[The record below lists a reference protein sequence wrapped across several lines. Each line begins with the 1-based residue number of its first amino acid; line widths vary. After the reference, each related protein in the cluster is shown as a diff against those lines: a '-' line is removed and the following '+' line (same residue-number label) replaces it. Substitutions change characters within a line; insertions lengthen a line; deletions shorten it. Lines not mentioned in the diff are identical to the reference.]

1 MSVLFNGA
9 VSGSSS
15 VDTGDIGHSLRFRSG
30 SYLTRTPGSS
40 GSRRKLTVSMW
51 VKRCALGVFQ
61 RTFGADDIGSTTFCV
76 GFNTNNKLEIR
87 DFSGGYLIQG
97 ISTQVFRDT
106 TSFIHLVV
114 AFDTDQATFAN
125 GVKAYVNGTQITA
138 WDTSTYSGVHDLQIN
153 DTRKQSF
160 GVYLVSGSPSAP
172 FDYGLDYLARACIV
186 TGSQEAPTSFA
197 YLNTEINEWVSKSQS
212 AVKAVVDAGGTNSF
226 MLDFDDATSLTTLG
240 YDKSSKGN
248 NWTLNNFSLTAGT
261 TYDHMLDVPGNSFCT
276 ASPID
281 LGANPGSS
289 SLTEAN
295 LKSAC
300 SVVSGGSSTCG
311 TMALPAGKWVWEYV
325 PTTIGNGLVLGITSR
340 TSGAPSSTAVGY
352 TFDGTKNIAGTGTA
366 YGSSYA
372 ANDVIRVQVDTVANT
387 IEFFK
392 NDVSQGVITNATY
405 VVPGCKPLHWNN
417 TSSGG
422 STVQHMYGQAPL
434 HASAAWRSDAG
445 GYFRHTPTTG
455 FKALCQR
462 NLPDP
467 AILNPELHFDV
478 KLDTGVNI
486 KTTMDALFSGNVFEW
501 IKDRANSNNHQ
512 LADVNRGLTAI
523 LQSNITAAETTYSAP
538 SGSSVG
544 WGWKMG
550 GAAVTNNNGS
560 ISSQVS
566 ANVLAGQSVVTY
578 AGNFTAGA
586 TVGHG
591 LNSASELVI
600 IKNRDAAYDW
610 PVFHTKAGAA
620 NALLLNLTNAAGAS
634 SYFNG
639 VAPGATTFALG
650 AQNQS
655 NQNTAKHVALC
666 FHSVPGY
673 SKVGSYTGNGNA
685 DGPYVE
691 CGFKPKYVLIKA
703 VIAGDSNS
711 DWIIYDTI
719 RSPYNVADDR
729 LWANRDYAEAASA
742 VYELDILSSGFKP
755 RNGMANYGFNTSG
768 VTYVFYAI
776 ADVAGKFA
784 LGR

>member
-226 MLDFDDATSLTTLG
+226 MLDFDNGSSLTTLG

-261 TYDHMLDVPGNSFCT
+261 TYDHMLDVPGNSFAT
-276 ASPID
+276 
-281 LGANPGSS
+281 ANPLDKGNVTIADGNLKVTHTTYQDWWRGSVGVSSGKWAWEVTATSS
-289 SLTEAN
+289 SSGSPYEIGVAKSTGVLTTDPLAQ
-295 LKSAC
+295 SA
-300 SVVSGGSSTCG
+300 VY
-311 TMALPAGKWVWEYV
+311 AY
-325 PTTIGNGLVLGITSR
+325 
-340 TSGAPSSTAVGY
+340 
-352 TFDGTKNIAGTGTA
+352 
-366 YGSSYA
+366 YGSSGNKYNGSSA
-372 ANDVIRVQVDTVANT
+372 AYGATYTAGDVIRVELDLDAGTLV
-387 IEFFK
+387 FFK
-392 NDVSQGVITNATY
+392 NGTSQGTAYTGLSGTFFAMT
-405 VVPGCKPLHWNN
+405 GCG
-417 TSSGG
+417 SGG
-422 STVQHMYGQAPL
+422 VTQVTNLNFGQAPL
-434 HASAAWRSDAG
+434 HASATYHSAAG
-445 GYFRHTPTTG
+445 GYFRDAPTTG

-523 LQSNITAAETTYSAP
+523 LQSNTTAAETTYSAP

-550 GAAVTNNNGS
+550 GAAVTNNSGS

-566 ANVLAGQSVVTY
+566 ANVLAGQSVVT
-578 AGNFTAGA
+578 ATCQGSGTA

-591 LNSASELVI
+591 LG
-600 IKNRDAAYDW
+600 
-610 PVFHTKAGAA
+610 KAPALILYKRRGAA
-620 NALLLNLTNAAGAS
+620 S
-634 SYFNG
+634 SWG
-639 VAPGATTFALG
+639 VYHHALG
-650 AQNQS
+650 PGQYVLLESSAALVSDTTVWN
-655 NQNTAKHVALC
+655 NTLPTSSVFTLGTPYAGLGDYVFLC
-666 FHSVPGY
+666 FAEIPGF
-673 SKVGSYTGNGNA
+673 SKLRYYTGNGSA
-685 DGPYVE
+685 DGPVVE
-691 CGFKPKYVLIKA
+691 CGFKPKYVLIKG
-703 VIAGDSNS
+703 AGNASNWNTF
-711 DWIIYDTI
+711 DGE
-719 RSPYNVADDR
+719 RSPSNLVDDLLRLNLADAENVSGGTSIHVDFTAT
-729 LWANRDYAEAASA
+729 
-742 VYELDILSSGFKP
+742 GFKI
-755 RNGMANYGFNTSG
+755 RGGSVDLNANGVAYI
-768 VTYVFYAI
+768 FYAI
-776 ADVAGKFA
+776 ADVAGKYA

>member
-226 MLDFDDATSLTTLG
+226 MLDFDNGSSLTTLG

-261 TYDHMLDVPGNSFCT
+261 TYDHMLDVPGNSFAT
-276 ASPID
+276 
-281 LGANPGSS
+281 ANPLDKGNVTIADGNLKVTHTTYQDWWRGSVGVSSGKWAWEVTATSS
-289 SLTEAN
+289 SSGSPYEIGVAKSTGVLTTDPLAQ
-295 LKSAC
+295 SA
-300 SVVSGGSSTCG
+300 VY
-311 TMALPAGKWVWEYV
+311 AY
-325 PTTIGNGLVLGITSR
+325 
-340 TSGAPSSTAVGY
+340 
-352 TFDGTKNIAGTGTA
+352 
-366 YGSSYA
+366 YGSSGNKYNGSSA
-372 ANDVIRVQVDTVANT
+372 AYGATYTAGDVIRVELDLDAGTLV
-387 IEFFK
+387 FFK
-392 NDVSQGVITNATY
+392 NGTSQGTAYTGLSGTFFAMT
-405 VVPGCKPLHWNN
+405 GCG
-417 TSSGG
+417 SGG
-422 STVQHMYGQAPL
+422 VTQVTNLNFGQAPL
-434 HASAAWRSDAG
+434 HASATYHSAAG
-445 GYFRHTPTTG
+445 GYFRDAPTTG

-467 AILNPELHFDV
+467 AILNPSSAVAHRFEAGSGIAAAIATDRSGWADWMEWF
-478 KLDTGVNI
+478 KRTDTTESWKVRFSN
-486 KTTMDALFSGNVFEW
+486 DSGNMMAFDTNGA
-501 IKDRANSNNHQ
+501 K
-512 LADVNRGLTAI
+512 
-523 LQSNITAAETTYSAP
+523 AAWSAP
-538 SGSSVG
+538 STGTYL
-544 WGWKMG
+544 
-550 GAAVTNNNGS
+550 GAAFKLGAANGCVSGTYSGDSTSNKNISHSLGKAPTAALVKNESTGSWYVWHTKMTSAAYFTTLNSATPPAQSNTNTPWGTGNWSSTQFMVTNNATNNLNATGS
-560 ISSQVS
+560 TYRYILFADIDGLLALLGHTGNASTDGAFESSGHKSQLLIQKDLS
-566 ANVLAGQSVVTY
+566 ATTGFYVWSDKIDTYNV
-578 AGNFTAGA
+578 TA
-586 TVGHG
+586 
-591 LNSASELVI
+591 S
-600 IKNRDAAYDW
+600 Y
-610 PVFHTKAGAA
+610 
-620 NALLLNLTNAAGAS
+620 LLLNTNAGTAAATGVDVCSNGTKYRSATIANATNPHMGI
-634 SYFNG
+634 SYSRT
-639 VAPGATTFALG
+639 PG
-650 AQNQS
+650 
-655 NQNTAKHVALC
+655 K
-666 FHSVPGY
+666 Y
-673 SKVGSYTGNGNA
+673 S
-685 DGPYVE
+685 
-691 CGFKPKYVLIKA
+691 
-703 VIAGDSNS
+703 
-711 DWIIYDTI
+711 
-719 RSPYNVADDR
+719 
-729 LWANRDYAEAASA
+729 
-742 VYELDILSSGFKP
+742 
-755 RNGMANYGFNTSG
+755 
-768 VTYVFYAI
+768 
-776 ADVAGKFA
+776 